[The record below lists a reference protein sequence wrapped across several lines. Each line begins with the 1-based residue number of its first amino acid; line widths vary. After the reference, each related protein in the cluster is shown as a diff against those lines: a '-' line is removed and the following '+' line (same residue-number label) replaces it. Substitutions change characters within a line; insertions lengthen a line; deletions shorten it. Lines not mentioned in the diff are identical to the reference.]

1 MRMQTNQHWDYI
13 APEIE
18 MQVIKVEQGFSIS
31 NPNSEPMP
39 EIDGEKEEIGW

>member
-1 MRMQTNQHWDYI
+1 MQTIKNEAYLM
-13 APEIE
+13 PEIE
-18 MQVIKVEQGFSIS
+18 VVEINVEYGFTLS

>member
-1 MRMQTNQHWDYI
+1 MRMQTNQQWDYI

-39 EIDGEKEEIGW
+39 EIGEEKDEIGW